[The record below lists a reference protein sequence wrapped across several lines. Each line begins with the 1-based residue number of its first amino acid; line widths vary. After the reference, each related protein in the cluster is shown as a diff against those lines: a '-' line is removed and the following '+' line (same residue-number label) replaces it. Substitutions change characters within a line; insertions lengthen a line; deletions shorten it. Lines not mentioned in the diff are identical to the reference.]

1 MILDNLKKI
10 RYRIS
15 SAAKRSGRDPE
26 LVGLVVVTKYAT
38 PQQIRE
44 AIATGLVSEVGESR
58 IQAVQARKLELGGP
72 AAQVRWR
79 LIGHLQTNKAAKAVE
94 LFDAVDSLDAPRT
107 AQALEK
113 ALAALGRRLPVLVQV
128 KLSESETQSGVRPE
142 ELPALLE
149 ALPAYPHLELRGLMA
164 IAPLEDSPENARP
177 HFRRMRQLF
186 DRFFADREDA
196 QLSMGMSGDFEV
208 AVEEGATLVRVGSAV
223 FSQ

>member
-1 MILDNLKKI
+1 MILDNLKQI

-58 IQAVQARKLELGGP
+58 IQAVQARKLELGGS

-79 LIGHLQTNKAAKAVE
+79 LIGHLQTNKATKAVE

-113 ALAALGRRLPVLVQV
+113 ALAALGRRLH
-128 KLSESETQSGVRPE
+128 
-142 ELPALLE
+142 PADFLADRVARGAQLL
-149 ALPAYPHLELRGLMA
+149 GLLQDV
-164 IAPLEDSPENARP
+164 APLLIQID
-177 HFRRMRQLF
+177 
-186 DRFFADREDA
+186 DA
-196 QLSMGMSGDFEV
+196 VQGG
-208 AVEEGATLVRVGSAV
+208 G
-223 FSQ
+223 